1 MKSNLVDKIVFVRNG
16 IDEVRRKATMQIDMD
31 NNGRSFL
38 DASPAHLVGFKKEYL
53 IIETVLL
60 SDVVNAAVHHE
71 NPSHLIMKM
80 DIEMFECRAILGNHF
95 RAGCCMCG
103 CIFMVHCCKHVNM
116 YIAFSLQVQNPCFKP

>member
-1 MKSNLVDKIVFVRNG
+1 MKSNLVDKIVLVRNG
-16 IDEVRRKATMQIDMD
+16 IDEIRQNTTMQIDMD

-38 DASPAHLVGFKKEYL
+38 DVHPSYTKPKHLFGFKKNYR

-60 SDVVNAAVHHE
+60 SDIVNAAVGHE

-95 RAGCCMCG
+95 RASILFVITGS
-103 CIFMVHCCKHVNM
+103 IVFMAHCCKNVDI
-116 YIAFSLQVQNPCFKP
+116 YLY